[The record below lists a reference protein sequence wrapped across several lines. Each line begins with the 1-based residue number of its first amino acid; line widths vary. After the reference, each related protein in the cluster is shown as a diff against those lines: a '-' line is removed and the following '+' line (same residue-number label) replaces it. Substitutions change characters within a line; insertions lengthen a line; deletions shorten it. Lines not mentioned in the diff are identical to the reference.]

1 MKQLRYY
8 VLLIVCLVMTAAQ
21 AEAQD
26 RSNNGV
32 IGLRNP
38 SVTRIGLPKT
48 DLRVDKIFCG
58 FYCCPS
64 EECDLKG
71 VNAFYM
77 EKIKVHVTNY
87 PCSDGKHINV
97 ESVLKVTY
105 YDLLKHKEVEIIKT
119 LPKMPNDG
127 DEYWYLNVLIVD
139 IPVLIKKSKGIRAE
153 ITPKNVNIIDGDSS
167 NNVKIIKECDY
178 DTIPVE

>member
-21 AEAQD
+21 AEAQS

-58 FYCCPS
+58 WDCCPS

-77 EKIKVHVTNY
+77 EKIKVRVTNY

-105 YDLLKHKEVEIIKT
+105 YDLLKHKEVEIIRE
-119 LPKMPNDG
+119 LPKMPNDNNG
-127 DEYWYLNVLIVD
+127 HWFIDNLIVNV
-139 IPVLIKKSKGIRAE
+139 PVLIKNQKAFVQK
-153 ITPKNVNIIDGDSS
+153 
-167 NNVKIIKECDY
+167 
-178 DTIPVE
+178 